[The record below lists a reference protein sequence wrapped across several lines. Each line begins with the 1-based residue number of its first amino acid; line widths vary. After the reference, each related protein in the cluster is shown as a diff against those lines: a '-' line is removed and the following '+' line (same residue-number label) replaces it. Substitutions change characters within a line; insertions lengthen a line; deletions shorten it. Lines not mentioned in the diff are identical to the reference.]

1 MKHLKGERLEQ
12 AGRSCVQRRSWP
24 CAVKN
29 AHLRKKTEKEK
40 RAFFDEGRDALRA
53 VLWAV
58 GPAPRAR
65 VLTFE
70 RALVVPRSEREHR
83 ESECG
88 LWALRRATLVL
99 CVSLRTG

>member
-65 VLTFE
+65 VFKRKIRGKEKTCKKKKHE
-70 RALVVPRSEREHR
+70 KHEY
-83 ESECG
+83 
-88 LWALRRATLVL
+88 
-99 CVSLRTG
+99 

>member
-65 VLTFE
+65 VFKGKIRGKENSWKAT
-70 RALVVPRSEREHR
+70 REDN
-83 ESECG
+83 
-88 LWALRRATLVL
+88 LAT
-99 CVSLRTG
+99 

>member
-1 MKHLKGERLEQ
+1 MEHLKGERLEQ
-12 AGRSCVQRRSWP
+12 GGRGCVQRRSWP

-65 VLTFE
+65 VSKRKIRGKENAWKAT
-70 RALVVPRSEREHR
+70 REDN
-83 ESECG
+83 
-88 LWALRRATLVL
+88 LAT
-99 CVSLRTG
+99 